1 MSQRRATGFALILA
15 VFLIV
20 TLAAIGVYL
29 VTTSTAQVAAVT
41 QDEQAARAYQAART
55 GLEIAAHQLLRPV
68 TANCVTPDQFI
79 TLGQGLNGFF
89 VNISCA
95 QVNTVGETEGGTV
108 IAVYR
113 VTATGCNANPCT
125 PATPASTYVERQL
138 QITITR

>member
-1 MSQRRATGFALILA
+1 VTPRRASGFALILA

-29 VTTSTAQVAAVT
+29 VTTSTAQVAAAT

-55 GLEIAAHQLLRPV
+55 GLEIAAHQLLRPIA
-68 TANCVTPDQFI
+68 ANCVGNQFI
-79 TLGQGLNGFF
+79 TLAQGLNGFF
-89 VNISCA
+89 ADISCA
-95 QVNTVGETEGGTV
+95 QVNAVGETEGGV
-108 IAVYR
+108 AIAVYR
-113 VTATGCNANPCT
+113 VTSTGCNANPCA